1 MKQEAKDLLLRDLC
15 ARLPYGVKLY
25 ANYVDGIN
33 TKEGKGRLSMIDND
47 MVVAFIDETEN
58 TYSFTYVALCE
69 VKPYLFPM
77 SSMTKEQIDEIYI
90 DSRVK
95 ADGYDILDSL
105 MNDID
110 AIDWL
115 NANHFDYRGLIEK
128 GLALDATG
136 LNIY

>member
-1 MKQEAKDLLLRDLC
+1 MTKEDKELLFRDLC
-15 ARLPYGVKLY
+15 ARLPYGIKGLREWVAPVTGSPEEMIDDFSDFDIKALTTGY
-25 ANYVDGIN
+25 YIYDGIFY
-33 TKEGKGRLSMIDND
+33 EIKGYD
-47 MVVAFIDETEN
+47 F
-58 TYSFTYVALCE
+58 
-69 VKPYLFPM
+69 KPYLFPM

-115 NANHFDYRGLIEK
+115 NKNHFDYRGLIEK